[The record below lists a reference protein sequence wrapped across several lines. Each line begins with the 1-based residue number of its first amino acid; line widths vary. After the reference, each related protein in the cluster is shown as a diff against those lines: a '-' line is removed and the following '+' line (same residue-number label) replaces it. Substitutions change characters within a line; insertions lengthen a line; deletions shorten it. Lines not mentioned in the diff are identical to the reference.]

1 MRDFS
6 KIYRREF
13 FKEQAAVMQKYAIAF
28 ERLSKNVAKLVSNPQ
43 AKFLRAY
50 TYTRTPR
57 LRKLVSNE
65 VDRTAEQLIRITES
79 AVKASWI
86 LSTEKNNAIFAQ
98 YLKQFEGMPRA
109 DLFANP
115 DIKKMNDYLA
125 FSKGRFSD
133 AIWNIVPGLRKE
145 MEVHLAIGIMQG
157 DSAKVISQRI
167 RQYLNEPNKL
177 FRRVRD
183 ANGKL
188 VMSKAMREYHPG
200 PGVYRS
206 SYKNAMRVARTEGNQ
221 AYLRNDS
228 ERWNASKLVLGIDIE
243 LSDSHPEYNYLEICE
258 ELEGEYPKDFLFVG
272 WHPQCLC
279 HATPI
284 LMDHEEFRR
293 YLRKEIE
300 WNPKYITEYPEK
312 FKNYINT
319 HQEQLEKHNP
329 YFYQDNKEAINKIVD
344 EKQKAAGIGA
354 TEIKEAAPT
363 KGPIDMG
370 TTDWH
375 NNTGLVDAVKSFDE
389 WGQLADTALEE
400 VARQQG
406 MTAAPELMSAQAF
419 DAYNGIKAF
428 RGLEGPEAQTYIK
441 QFKTGEYFGGRG
453 VYGNGTYMAV
463 ENEYRGSARAARNF
477 ARDCYGET
485 MDNNVMSIKIPR
497 GAKLIECEEASTQ
510 QHAFIAKMDESEFG
524 MPALQQKLRE
534 GSMSRPE
541 FDEAKSVYL
550 KWREFFTDT
559 GRYAAFAGYDGM
571 IMKFGEYDYYVML
584 NRSILKVLK

>member
-1 MRDFS
+1 
-6 KIYRREF
+6 
-13 FKEQAAVMQKYAIAF
+13 MQKYAIAF
-28 ERLSKNVAKLVSNPQ
+28 ERLAKNVAKLVSNPQ
-43 AKFLRAY
+43 AKFMRAY

-57 LRKLVSNE
+57 LRTLVSKA
-65 VDRTAEQLIRITES
+65 VDRTAEELIRITES
-79 AVKASWI
+79 TVKASWF

-98 YLKQFEGMPRA
+98 YLKQFEGIPRT
-109 DLFANP
+109 DLFAHP
-115 DIKKMNDYLA
+115 DVKKMNDYLA

-183 ANGKL
+183 ANGNL

-228 ERWNASKLVLGIDIE
+228 ERWNASDLVLGIDIE
-243 LSDSHPEYNYLEICE
+243 LSDSHPEYNYIEICE

-312 FKNYINT
+312 FKDYINNNK
-319 HQEQLEKHNP
+319 EKLEKHNP
-329 YFYQDNKEAINKIVD
+329 YFYQDNKEAINKIIE
-344 EKQKAAGIGA
+344 EKQKAAGITPG
-354 TEIKEAAPT
+354 EIKGAKGTDLTKTDWYNNQQVRDAIT
-363 KGPIDMG
+363 KGIEHPDVYYRDTMLENIASIQGFTG
-370 TTDWH
+370 T
-375 NNTGLVDAVKSFDE
+375 
-389 WGQLADTALEE
+389 
-400 VARQQG
+400 
-406 MTAAPELMSAQAF
+406 PELMDAKALAAYDGIQAYRGVQGSA
-419 DAYNGIKAF
+419 
-428 RGLEGPEAQTYIK
+428 LPAQEYIK
-441 QFKTGEYFGGRG
+441 QFKTGEYYGGKG
-453 VYGNGTYMAV
+453 VYGNGTYMAA
-463 ENEYRGSARAARNF
+463 ENAAARSRTAAYELAKNI
-477 ARDCYGET
+477 YGDT
-485 MDNNVMSIKIPR
+485 DAANVMAIKVPKT
-497 GAKLIECEEASTQ
+497 ANLIECEEAWNQ
-510 QHAFIAKMDESEFG
+510 QQALLKSLDDDIWQKIVDKFKAGEMTNDEFYE
-524 MPALQQKLRE
+524 ANRAHRQVRE
-534 GSMSRPE
+534 Y
-541 FDEAKSVYL
+541 FDDV
-550 KWREFFTDT
+550 
-559 GRYAAFAGYDGM
+559 GRVAAFKGYDGM
-571 IMKFGEYDYYVML
+571 IMKFQEQDYYIIL
-584 NRSILKVLK
+584 NRTILKVAK